1 MIDTAAESAL
11 LAIRNRLHALD
22 IPADEVPDDL
32 LDVAVGGS
40 LMPSLPGWTPARA
53 RDWAALAIDR
63 PIVAKMMIDWTN
75 RNANRL
81 ANLEWITAWLTIA
94 VPGLILS
101 MGRRDFGPDED
112 FGREVAETRDQV
124 NLSGSARIDEMR
136 VNGALDATLAHL
148 NHIPRPWHAELTRAI
163 AAARR
168 GALPA
173 TTFHLTDW
181 TRSGS
186 QLWAEAGTVIPVDP
200 LETVANIRVAPPILD
215 DILGRTNAASFCGAE
230 PDELI
235 LQALGTELG
244 EWDSRDGPRIH
255 LSYDFRFRPGL
266 PWSRSPGSP
275 FDPET
280 WAAGDRRSDRLEFR
294 DVAGRPAY
302 ESADFYELP

>member
-1 MIDTAAESAL
+1 VIDTAAESAL

-53 RDWAALAIDR
+53 RDWAA
-63 PIVAKMMIDWTN
+63 VAVRWPEVA
-75 RNANRL
+75 RRVVAWCEANAGRL
-81 ANLEWITAWLTIA
+81 ANLEGIVASLDQTAPLIFTGMVRVDPDGQRRFDVDW
-94 VPGLILS
+94 LIL
-101 MGRRDFGPDED
+101 RRPESIEPTLDLM
-112 FGREVAETRDQV
+112 
-124 NLSGSARIDEMR
+124 LSR
-136 VNGALDATLAHL
+136 L
-148 NHIPRPWHAELTRAI
+148 NHIPRPWHAELTAAI

-186 QLWAEAGTVIPVDP
+186 QPWAEAGTVIPVYP

-255 LSYDFRFRPGL
+255 LRYHFGFRPGY
-266 PWSRSPGSP
+266 PWSRFPNPDGSWRILRDENGYRP
-275 FDPET
+275 FMP
-280 WAAGDRRSDRLEFR
+280 
-294 DVAGRPAY
+294 
-302 ESADFYELP
+302 ADFYELP